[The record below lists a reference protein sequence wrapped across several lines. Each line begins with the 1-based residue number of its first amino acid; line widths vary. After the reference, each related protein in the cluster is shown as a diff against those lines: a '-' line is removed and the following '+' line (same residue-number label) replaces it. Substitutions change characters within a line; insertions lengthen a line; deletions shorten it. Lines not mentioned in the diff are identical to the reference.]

1 MPTQDSVAQHHLLWT
16 PDLESHSKSMFYY
29 STDYIPTQYYDQY
42 QQQLSCTLEQT
53 KQFVHQL
60 YHDLLHT
67 LTDEQSVNSSS
78 FSPNI
83 SHAITSSF
91 DETLFH
97 NTTRHLDRLSHRLLD
112 PHCRIL
118 VTGDINVG
126 KSTFLNALFHDHIFP
141 TDQQPCTCTFCEL
154 IATNNT
160 EEAIIVHAIPQL
172 EHYSPDNSKTFDSIT
187 ISELHDI
194 MRMETCSYIWFKIQ
208 APFPT
213 FEQIPLTFIDSPG
226 LNHDRIQ
233 TTALF
238 AKQQD
243 IDVILLL
250 IHAANH
256 LTLSS
261 IEFLQSASKEKQ
273 FIFIIVNKMDE
284 ITNPE
289 QCKRLI
295 LQQISQI
302 LPRTFES
309 GNELIHFLS
318 SKDQLDG
325 KSTLWSSEAFHHFQ
339 QSLKRF
345 VYEHRIRSKL
355 LPIKT
360 FIQNLL
366 LEYSILISNVLSIT
380 ETNIKATDQLISSSL
395 LIEKLTLIKDQ
406 FVQSLDEECDS
417 CIDDIWNYCQITL
430 KEFEDNIQI
439 QVPWPGIFKYKRY
452 INDVNIYMNQ
462 RMQDQMKKC
471 QLFAIDSCVKCSN
484 QLSNIAYYHAPE
496 VFNTTIDNETIE
508 FDSCSVYSL
517 SIWSFIPSWRDISMY
532 WFRKATH
539 SGLFI
544 SGIQLFNLLYPSNH
558 IRSKLREIIPLK
570 TVALIGLTGLILCT
584 CVISDVQSLFVNR
597 SNRLIQSYLSKDQ
610 WSQRQTMN
618 IIQTSR
624 KYLKGPCWYYQHTFH
639 QILFDCQRSHKRNTS
654 LRTRLLNQFNQ
665 FKIHQNTLKEL
676 MKQNES
682 TCITE

>member
-1 MPTQDSVAQHHLLWT
+1 MPTQDSVAHHLLWT
-16 PDLESHSKSMFYY
+16 PDLESCSKSMFHY
-29 STDYIPTQYYDQY
+29 STEYIPTQYYDQY

-53 KQFVHQL
+53 KQFIHQL
-60 YHDLLHT
+60 YHDLLNISI
-67 LTDEQSVNSSS
+67 DEQSLNSS
-78 FSPNI
+78 NI
-83 SHAITSSF
+83 SHKITNSF
-91 DETLFH
+91 DETLFN

-126 KSTFLNALFHDHIFP
+126 KSTFLNALFRDHIFP

-160 EEAIIVHAIPQL
+160 EESITVHAIPQL
-172 EHYSPDNSKTFDSIT
+172 EHYSPNNSKTFDSIT
-187 ISELHDI
+187 IPELHDI
-194 MRMETCSYIWFKIQ
+194 MRLETCPYIWFKIQ

-250 IHAANH
+250 INAANH

-284 ITNPE
+284 ITNSE

-318 SKDQLDG
+318 SKDQLDK
-325 KSTLWSSEAFHHFQ
+325 KSTLWSNEAFHHFQ

-380 ETNIKATDQLISSSL
+380 ESSIKATDQLISSSL

-406 FVQSLDEECDS
+406 FIRSLDDECDS
-417 CIDDIWNYCQITL
+417 CIDDIWKYCQKTL
-430 KEFEDNIQI
+430 KEFENNIQI

-452 INDVNIYMNQ
+452 ISDVNIYMNQ

-471 QLFAIDSCVKCSN
+471 QLFAIDSCVRCSN

-496 VFNTTIDNETIE
+496 VFNTAIDNETIE
-508 FDSCSVYSL
+508 FEPSQVYSL
-517 SIWSFIPSWRDISMY
+517 SIWSFIPNWRDISMY

-544 SGIQLFNLLYPSNH
+544 SGIQLFNVFYPSNH
-558 IRSKLREIIPLK
+558 IRSKLKEFIPLK
-570 TVALIGLTGLILCT
+570 TVVLVGLAGLILCT
-584 CVISDVQSLFVNR
+584 YIISDIQTLFVNR
-597 SNRLIQSYLSKDQ
+597 SNRLIQSYLSNHQ

-624 KYLKGPCWYYQHTFH
+624 KYLKVPCWYYQHTFH
-639 QILFDCQRSHKRNTS
+639 QILFDYQRSHKKNTS
-654 LRTRLLNQFNQ
+654 LRTRLLDQFNQ
-665 FKIHQNTLKEL
+665 FKTHQTTLKEL